1 MSCRVCLLTS
11 LLALTT
17 SALRTPRRQCIKA
30 AGAALLPAAATALLP
45 AAAAVAAAPSEVEAV
60 LANER
65 WDPESSFT
73 REDFRRLDESDDKD
87 FYTEPRFVYHI
98 DDAAVAATAS
108 FYSNLFQRSAA
119 ASSSRPVDA
128 LDLCSSWVSH
138 YPTSGATLGRVEGLG
153 MNLEELKANPQLTG
167 YLVRDLNKEPILPYA
182 DASFDIITMTV
193 SIDYLT
199 KPLAV
204 IREAARCLRPGGQIA
219 IVFSNRLFFS
229 KAVALWTGKDD
240 LDHVLTVGSY
250 IHYGAPTLLS
260 EPRSVDLTPPKRRG
274 SKGGDPLYAVV
285 ATRLAP
291 GESRA

>member
-119 ASSSRPVDA
+119 ASGQRPPSESVDSCQEYSRD
-128 LDLCSSWVSH
+128 C
-138 YPTSGATLGRVEGLG
+138 R
-153 MNLEELKANPQLTG
+153 EEES
-167 YLVRDLNKEPILPYA
+167 LVRYLSQFVRSREERILPA
-182 DASFDIITMTV
+182 GWDRDAG
-193 SIDYLT
+193 
-199 KPLAV
+199 
-204 IREAARCLRPGGQIA
+204 CG
-219 IVFSNRLFFS
+219 
-229 KAVALWTGKDD
+229 
-240 LDHVLTVGSY
+240 
-250 IHYGAPTLLS
+250 
-260 EPRSVDLTPPKRRG
+260 
-274 SKGGDPLYAVV
+274 
-285 ATRLAP
+285 
-291 GESRA
+291 

>member
-65 WDPESSFT
+65 WDPESPFT

-108 FYSNLFQRSAA
+108 FYPTTRRAT
-119 ASSSRPVDA
+119 
-128 LDLCSSWVSH
+128 LCSTHLRHTERAW
-138 YPTSGATLGRVEGLG
+138 YIPMCAC
-153 MNLEELKANPQLTG
+153 
-167 YLVRDLNKEPILPYA
+167 PI
-182 DASFDIITMTV
+182 M
-193 SIDYLT
+193 
-199 KPLAV
+199 
-204 IREAARCLRPGGQIA
+204 
-219 IVFSNRLFFS
+219 
-229 KAVALWTGKDD
+229 
-240 LDHVLTVGSY
+240 
-250 IHYGAPTLLS
+250 
-260 EPRSVDLTPPKRRG
+260 
-274 SKGGDPLYAVV
+274 
-285 ATRLAP
+285 
-291 GESRA
+291 